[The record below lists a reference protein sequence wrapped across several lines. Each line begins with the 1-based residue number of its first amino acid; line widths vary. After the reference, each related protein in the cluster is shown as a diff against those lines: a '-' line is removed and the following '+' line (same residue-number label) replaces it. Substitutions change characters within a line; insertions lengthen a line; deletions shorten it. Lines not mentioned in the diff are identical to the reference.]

1 MAIAPW
7 SLYTVTAP
15 TAEPVSRTE
24 AKAHLRVDTSDDDTY
39 IDTLITVARRR
50 VEADS
55 LHALMTQTL
64 ELRLAGFP
72 LGNAVELP
80 LPPLQSV
87 TSVKYT
93 DSDEVTTTVATTVYS
108 TDVYSTPGRVVLKYG
123 QSWPSFVASPSNP
136 VTIRY
141 VAGWTS
147 AGAVPADLRQAVL
160 LLIAQLYEQREPV
173 LTGNAGAAAVVLPLA
188 YDSLIAEWRN
198 RARRW

>member
-55 LHALMTQTL
+55 LHALLTQTL
-64 ELRLAGFP
+64 ELRLSGFP
-72 LGNAVELP
+72 SGNAIELP
-80 LPPLQSV
+80 APPLQSV

-93 DSDEVTTTVATTVYS
+93 DADEAVTTVATSVYAAD
-108 TDVYSTPGRVVLKYG
+108 TYSTPGRVVLKAG
-123 QSWPSFVASPSNP
+123 QSWPVFTPSPANP

-160 LLIAQLYEQREPV
+160 LLVGHLYEHREPV
-173 LTGNAGAAAVVLPLA
+173 NIGNIVTPLPLA
-188 YDSLIAEWRN
+188 YDSLIAEYRAK
-198 RARRW
+198 ARRF